1 MKIAFYAP
9 LKSPRHRRPSG
20 DRLVARLFEQAIAS
34 GGFDIELASEF
45 RSWEG
50 HGDRQLQQ
58 NMQEEAGRIAENLA
72 MSYAGESHRP
82 SLWLTYHVYHKAPDW
97 IGPLVASR
105 LEIPYVVAEA
115 SYAPKQ
121 HYGPWHDGHEQCR
134 RCIQSADAV
143 ISLNRQDDPCLRD
156 LLKPSCELI
165 ELKPFIPLHE
175 FEPDRSGRQSIALKW
190 NIRADRPWL
199 ICVAMMRKGDKLSSY
214 RELAQSLTSLLD
226 EDWQLIVV
234 GDGPARSDVEGMFD
248 PIVSRTTY
256 TGLLDREEIAS
267 LFGSCDLYVWP
278 AVNEAYGMALLEAH
292 TCGLAVVSS
301 VTGGVPQI
309 VEHGQTGLLAPPGD
323 IRLLG
328 SYVRRLIREP
338 ELRRQ
343 MGARARAKCIREH
356 DIRNAST
363 VLSRLFRRL
372 TPPGE
377 L

>member
-9 LKSPRHRRPSG
+9 LKSPRHHRPSG

-50 HGDRQLQQ
+50 QGDRQLQQ
-58 NMQEEAGRIAENLA
+58 KMQEEAGRIAEKLA
-72 MSYAGESHRP
+72 MSYAGKSHRP
-82 SLWLTYHVYHKAPDW
+82 SLWFTYHVYHKAPDW

-121 HYGPWHDGHEQCR
+121 HNGPWRDGHEQCR
-134 RCIQSADAV
+134 RSIQSADAV
-143 ISLNRQDDPCLRD
+143 ISLNRQDDPCLRE

-175 FEPDRSGRQSIALKW
+175 FEPDRSRRQSIALKW
-190 NIRADRPWL
+190 NIRSDRPWL

-248 PIVSRTTY
+248 PIASRTIY
-256 TGLLDREEIAS
+256 TGLLDREEIAA

-328 SYVRRLIREP
+328 SHVRRLIREP
-338 ELRRQ
+338 ELRSQ
-343 MGARARAKCIREH
+343 MGARARAKCLREH
-356 DIRNAST
+356 DIDHAST
-363 VLSRLFRRL
+363 VLARLFRRL

-377 L
+377 P